1 MTTVGIL
8 GGGQL
13 ARMMALAG
21 APLGLRFRVL
31 DNVADACAGQFAPMI
46 VGDYTDQAA
55 LAQFAAQ
62 VDVATFDFENVPAES
77 AQWLSER
84 VPVFP
89 NPRALAVAQDRLAEK
104 TLFRTL
110 GIPVFAFDDQTG
122 LSGVEKILSLT
133 IEVVGPDDTGRAANP
148 SPILLN
154 LAIGQGDVGVTPM
167 QMASALKVAWFGRH
181 AAELIS
187 VIALAV
193 TANLKVTDIV
203 ESLLVHPA
211 LAEALAEAAD

>member
-55 LAQFAAQ
+55 LAAFAAQ

-77 AQWLSER
+77 AYGSASA
-84 VPVFP
+84 PVFP

-104 TLFRTL
+104 TLFREL
-110 GIPVFAFDDQTG
+110 GIPVPDFADIPSRQALTTRSRAWARRASSRPAA
-122 LSGVEKILSLT
+122 LVTTARASSGSSRRST
-133 IEVVGPDDTGRAANP
+133 STAPGGARCAAGSVG
-148 SPILLN
+148 
-154 LAIGQGDVGVTPM
+154 
-167 QMASALKVAWFGRH
+167 
-181 AAELIS
+181 
-187 VIALAV
+187 
-193 TANLKVTDIV
+193 
-203 ESLLVHPA
+203 
-211 LAEALAEAAD
+211 